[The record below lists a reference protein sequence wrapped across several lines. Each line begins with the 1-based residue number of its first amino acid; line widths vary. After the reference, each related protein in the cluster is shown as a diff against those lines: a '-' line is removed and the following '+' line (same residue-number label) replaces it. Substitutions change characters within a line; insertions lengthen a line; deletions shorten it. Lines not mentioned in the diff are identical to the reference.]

1 MIKKQKSKSYAN
13 RTTKEN
19 AFDIFIKNH
28 EKRTFYELIVG
39 IAVLVALLIF
49 TFYFIFGV
57 IFQQGK

>member
-1 MIKKQKSKSYAN
+1 MIKKQKSKFYAN

-28 EKRTFYELIVG
+28 EKRRFYELIVG
-39 IAVLVALLIF
+39 IAVLVALLIVV
-49 TFYFIFGV
+49 FYFIYV